1 MLAPIGLKRN
11 SRNSLRFESNC
22 YLLGIWGSRSPLTQI
37 AIWAQILRLHRIWVS
52 DLRLGRMG
60 CMSPDSMHYGISR
73 QALRVIGGTR
83 VMCYRTA
90 VCKFVEDLFQISG
103 GREEFFLASMTIFAK
118 LKLREFTSGRLIY
131 LFVN

>member
-1 MLAPIGLKRN
+1 
-11 SRNSLRFESNC
+11 
-22 YLLGIWGSRSPLTQI
+22 
-37 AIWAQILRLHRIWVS
+37 
-52 DLRLGRMG
+52 
-60 CMSPDSMHYGISR
+60 MSPDSMHYGISR

-103 GREEFFLASMTIFAK
+103 GREEFFFLASMTIFAK
-118 LKLREFTSGRLIY
+118 LKLREFASGRLIY